1 MAARRVT
8 LPGADELFR
17 STGLQ
22 AVLPGE
28 GAVSPADARA
38 ARERLHAVPSVGAAR
53 PSSPRQRHDAKITV
67 YLSAAELLELEQ
79 ARLTL
84 RRAHGIAV
92 DRGRIVREAVAAA
105 LEELDTAGP
114 QSALV
119 RRLTPH

>member
-1 MAARRVT
+1 MVVRRVT

-17 STGLQ
+17 STGPQ

-28 GAVSPADARA
+28 GTATPADSRG
-38 ARERLHAVPSVGAAR
+38 ARERLHAVPSVGVR
-53 PSSPRQRHDAKITV
+53 RSSPRQRHDTKITV
-67 YLSAAELLELEQ
+67 YLSAAELLDLEQ

-105 LEELDTAGP
+105 LEELDAAGP